1 MEYIISACS
10 GKRIDVKRGQRITV
24 MDIEGGQVADFFAVS
39 VLSSEEFLSPAVT
52 LDCHESLKL
61 NVGDELYTNLYH
73 PMFRILSDDV
83 GVHDLLFH
91 LAARRCIT
99 FSTRTAADT
108 RTALTISTAFSES
121 IVLSSTL

>member
-52 LDCHESLKL
+52 
-61 NVGDELYTNLYH
+61 
-73 PMFRILSDDV
+73 
-83 GVHDLLFH
+83 
-91 LAARRCIT
+91 
-99 FSTRTAADT
+99 
-108 RTALTISTAFSES
+108 
-121 IVLSSTL
+121 

>member
-61 NVGDELYTNLYH
+61 NVDGDELSTNL
-73 PMFRILSDDV
+73 
-83 GVHDLLFH
+83 
-91 LAARRCIT
+91 
-99 FSTRTAADT
+99 
-108 RTALTISTAFSES
+108 
-121 IVLSSTL
+121 